1 MTAPATTGR
10 TIDAEE
16 PTRYAWLARL
26 FGRCLAGYV
35 WLVGRTARFSGG
47 PINQDPVIYAIWHE
61 SNLVGAI
68 AAYRLLRH
76 RRAVSFSTR
85 GFRGHRDEH
94 DAALVRRQ
102 VVTLPDEGRSTRTE
116 AAAMA
121 REMAALGRSGHILVV
136 SCDGPFGPYRVAK
149 PGVLIV
155 ARESGL
161 PIQPWAIASR
171 PPFRLNGRWDRM
183 IVALP
188 FGRMRVFEGLGAR
201 GRCAGPDQAAAG
213 RAAGPASTRSRRR
226 PTWLPGHST
235 TPAAACGRRL
245 PSRCLSE
252 ERRLPAIGDVVA

>member
-16 PTRYAWLARL
+16 PTRYAWLARI
-26 FGRCLAGYV
+26 FGRGLAGYV
-35 WLVGRTARFSGG
+35 WLVGHTARFSGG
-47 PINQDPVIYAIWHE
+47 PINQDQVIYAIWHE
-61 SNLVGAI
+61 TNLVGAI
-68 AAYRLLRH
+68 TAYRLVRN

-85 GFRGHRDEH
+85 GFRGIVMNTMLRSFG
-94 DAALVRRQ
+94 AR

-121 REMAALGRSGHILVV
+121 REMAALGRAGHLLVV

-161 PIQPWAIASR
+161 PIQPWAVASR

-188 FGRMRVFEGLGAR
+188 FGRMRVIEGPPLFVGAHDR
-201 GRCAGPDQAAAG
+201 IKPRLAELQAALDEVQG
-213 RAAGPASTRSRRR
+213 RAD
-226 PTWLPGHST
+226 
-235 TPAAACGRRL
+235 
-245 PSRCLSE
+245 
-252 ERRLPAIGDVVA
+252 AITGA